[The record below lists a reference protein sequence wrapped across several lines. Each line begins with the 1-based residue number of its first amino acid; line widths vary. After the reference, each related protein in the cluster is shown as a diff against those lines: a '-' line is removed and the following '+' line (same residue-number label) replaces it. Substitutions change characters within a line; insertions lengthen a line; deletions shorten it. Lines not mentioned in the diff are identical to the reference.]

1 MMIPRR
7 NGFDIFDEVFN
18 DPFFTKKETKLMKTD
33 VKEINGNYELEIDI
47 PGYNKEDIKI
57 ELENGYIT
65 VTAATNTENEEKNGK
80 YIQRERFS
88 GVCSRSYYAGEN
100 VDEKDI
106 KANFKNGILKITFP
120 KEAQQK
126 IENRKYIQIEE

>member
-7 NGFDIFDEVFN
+7 SGFDIFDEVFN
-18 DPFFTKKETKLMKTD
+18 DPFFNKKETKLMKTD
-33 VKEINGNYELEIDI
+33 VKEIDGNYQLEIDI
-47 PGYNKEDIKI
+47 PGYEKEDIKI
-57 ELENGYIT
+57 ELEDGYIT
-65 VTAATNTENEEKNGK
+65 VTATTNTENEEKNGK

-100 VDEKDI
+100 IDENDI

-120 KEAQQK
+120 KETTPK
-126 IENRKYIQIEE
+126 VENRKYIQIGD